1 MATGPG
7 GKYDAELTVA
17 KKLAGATGAVLVV
30 FDGKRGT
37 GFACQVTLEQL
48 AGLPEVL
55 EEIARQ
61 IRTDRGSI
69 PRDS

>member
-1 MATGPG
+1 MALGEG
-7 GKYDAELTVA
+7 GKYDVELTVA
-17 KKLAGATGAVLVV
+17 KKLAGATGAVLIV
-30 FDGKRGT
+30 FDGRRGS
-37 GFACQVTLEQL
+37 GFACQATFEQI

-61 IRTDRGSI
+61 IRNDRGSI

>member
-1 MATGPG
+1 MAIGEG
-7 GKYDAELTVA
+7 GKYDAELTLA
-17 KKLAGATGAVLVV
+17 KRVAGATGAVLIVL
-30 FDGKRGT
+30 DGKRGP

-61 IRTDRGSI
+61 IRVDRGYI